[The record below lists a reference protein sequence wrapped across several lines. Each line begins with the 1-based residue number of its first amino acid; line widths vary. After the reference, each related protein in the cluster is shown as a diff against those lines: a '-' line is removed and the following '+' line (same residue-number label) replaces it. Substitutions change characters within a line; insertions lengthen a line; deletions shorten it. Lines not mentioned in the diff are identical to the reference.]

1 VSGSVADAPG
11 VRVSAP
17 CPLCPV
23 DACGPHPLVR
33 LDGPERYRC
42 PCCRRLYSVADHA
55 WMQAMR
61 PRALPPEPA
70 P

>member
-1 VSGSVADAPG
+1 VSRSIVAAPG

-17 CPLCPV
+17 CPLCPA

-42 PCCRRLYSVADHA
+42 PCCRRLYSVADEA
-55 WMQAMR
+55 WM
-61 PRALPPEPA
+61 PALRSQGRPPEGRP
-70 P
+70 